1 MLRRCTRS
9 GRARPNVHSC
19 RPRNSI
25 PKRRCRTGESR
36 WSRQA
41 ISDLVS
47 NWRAIRRIGR
57 VSPRVKTA
65 VQKALELSSVPGKAT
80 DLEKMYIASIVARR
94 DEKAKDQDEAFVRGL
109 RALVA
114 KYPHEIEAK
123 TYLALMIMRGFTLPD
138 KKPNYPTSTEAVTML
153 RQLLKDAPDHPGVHH
168 YVIHGFEGSDFAKDA
183 WPSCK
188 RYAELVP
195 NIPHALH
202 MPGHIWAQTGRWD
215 DAIQSFDTAAV
226 NERGYMNADSLYGNL
241 HHAHNVHFLATS
253 YAFRGDYD
261 KAVASAKELLA
272 MKENPREVKD
282 TGEHAHCCCAGL
294 VLADGRNGA
303 VPQVGRHLIDGVR
316 KARKTTVDRLVS
328 LGSRHRACGEGQC
341 QRSQGRRGRNEE
353 GDPSS

>member
-1 MLRRCTRS
+1 M
-9 GRARPNVHSC
+9 
-19 RPRNSI
+19 
-25 PKRRCRTGESR
+25 
-36 WSRQA
+36 
-41 ISDLVS
+41 
-47 NWRAIRRIGR
+47 
-57 VSPRVKTA
+57 
-65 VQKALELSSVPGKAT
+65 PGKAT
-80 DLEKMYIASIVARR
+80 DLEKMYITSIVARR
-94 DEKAKDQDEAFVRGL
+94 DEKAKDQDEAFVREL
-109 RALVA
+109 RALLA
-114 KYPHEIEAK
+114 KYPNEIEAK

-261 KAVASAKELLA
+261 KAVALGERT
-272 MKENPREVKD
+272 PRDEGESSRSEGP
-282 TGEHAHCCCAGL
+282 GEHADCCCAGL

-303 VPQVGRHLIDGVR
+303 VPQVG
-316 KARKTTVDRLVS
+316 
-328 LGSRHRACGEGQC
+328 
-341 QRSQGRRGRNEE
+341 
-353 GDPSS
+353 